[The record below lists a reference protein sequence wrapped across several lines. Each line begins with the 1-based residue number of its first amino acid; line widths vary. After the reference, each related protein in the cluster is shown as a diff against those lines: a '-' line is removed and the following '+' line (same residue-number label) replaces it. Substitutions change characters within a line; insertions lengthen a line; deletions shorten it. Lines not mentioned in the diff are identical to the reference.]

1 MGKHK
6 QSNRQ
11 AKNVFKVA
19 GARSLKLK
27 NKAKPVSTQLKK
39 LNEITRKKTAEVDGQ
54 LTTELQAKLL
64 QKQEAQKTVVE
75 KVTVNKTEKQFQDCE
90 KDSSEALTRL
100 CEMQVN

>member
-27 NKAKPVSTQLKK
+27 NKAKAVSTQLKK

-90 KDSSEALTRL
+90 KDSSEALTKL